1 MNILQITPRLP
12 APPNDGGAV
21 YIYYT
26 TKYLSQ
32 LGENVTLASL
42 ISNKHEQDVGQVEKY
57 AVVYAEDGEFTPYS
71 LLSVV
76 KSTISRKPITI
87 QHRMDTNIMRET
99 LKKID
104 TTPDVILLEG
114 LHTAAFLEDVR
125 AFFPQPPV
133 VLRQSNVEYLLL
145 KRNAASTKNPLL
157 KAFYFDQYRL
167 MKQFELHAMKNVDA
181 VTAITAFDRDI
192 YLKELPGLNCY
203 VSPAGAEIP
212 ELIGHEREENKLLAI
227 SNWRW
232 KPNIDGLKWFLEEVW
247 PSVLQKR
254 PELEFDVIGDGLTS
268 HFKNKYARQNIR
280 FLGFVDDLE
289 PHRQSATVFVA
300 PLFSGSG
307 MKLKIVEGMASG
319 LPIVTTKIG
328 AEGIEIE
335 DGVHYQEANTKAEFE
350 ASILDLLDHPQKRGA
365 LSTEARNKAENKYGW
380 EEITRQLIQFLE
392 TLR

>member
-42 ISNKHEQDVGQVEKY
+42 ISNKHEQSVAQLEKY
-57 AVVYAEDGEFTPYS
+57 ADVYAEDGKFTPYS

-76 KSTISRKPITI
+76 KSAITRQPITI
-87 QHRMDTNIMRET
+87 QHRMHSNVMREA
-99 LKKID
+99 LKNID
-104 TTPDVILLEG
+104 ATQDVILLEG
-114 LHTAAFLEDVR
+114 LHTAAFLDDVR
-125 AFFPQPPV
+125 AFFPATPV

-145 KRNAASTKNPLL
+145 KRNAASTKNPFL

-167 MKQFELHAMKNVDA
+167 MKKFELDAMKNVDA
-181 VTAITAFDRDI
+181 VTAITEFDKEV
-192 YLKELPGLNCY
+192 YLKDLPDLNCF

-212 ELIGHEREENKLLAI
+212 ELMGQEREENKLLAI

-232 KPNIDGLKWFLEEVW
+232 KPNIDGLKWFMEEVW
-247 PSVLQKR
+247 PSLLEQR
-254 PELEFDVIGDGLTS
+254 PDLEFDIIGEGLTS
-268 HFKNKYARQNIR
+268 RFKNKFAHQNINY
-280 FLGFVDDLE
+280 LGFVDNLE

-328 AEGIEIE
+328 AEGIEIKNNT
-335 DGVHYQEANTKAEFE
+335 HYLEANTKSEFE
-350 ASILDLLDHPQKRGA
+350 AAIMELLNHPQKREK
-365 LSTEARNKAENKYGW
+365 LSQEARNKAINNYGW
-380 EEITRQLIQFLE
+380 EGITRQLIQFIR
-392 TLR
+392 TLK

>member
-42 ISNKHEQDVGQVEKY
+42 ISNKHEQDIEQVKKY
-57 AVVYAEDGEFTPYS
+57 ADVYAEDGKFTPYS
-71 LLSVV
+71 LLPIV
-76 KSTISRKPITI
+76 KSTISRQPITI
-87 QHRMDTNIMRET
+87 QHRMNTHLMRKALEQ
-99 LKKID
+99 ID
-104 TTPDVILLEG
+104 TTPDVVLLEG

-125 AFFPQPPV
+125 AFFPEAPV

-145 KRNAASTKNPLL
+145 KRNAASTKNPFL
-157 KAFYFDQYRL
+157 KAFYYDQYRL
-167 MKQFELHAMKNVDA
+167 MKQFELEAMKSVDA
-181 VTAITAFDRDI
+181 VTAITEFDKNI
-192 YLKELPGLNCY
+192 YLKELPNLNCY
-203 VSPAGAEIP
+203 VSPAGAEMP
-212 ELIGHEREENKLLAI
+212 DSLGLQKEENKMLAI

-232 KPNIDGLKWFLEEVW
+232 KPNIDGLKWFLDEVW
-247 PSVLQKR
+247 PSLIQKQ
-254 PELEFDVIGDGLTS
+254 PELEFDIIGDGLTPN
-268 HFKNKYARQNIR
+268 FKNKYAHKNIH

-289 PHRQSATVFVA
+289 PHRQTATVFVA

-335 DGVHYQEANTKAEFE
+335 DGTHYREANTKAEFE
-350 ASILDLLDHPQKRGA
+350 AAILDLLDHPQKRDD
-365 LSTEARNKAENKYGW
+365 LSSEARNKAENKYGW